1 MNHLKFLFSVII
13 ISLLLAFSPLAQAAS
28 TIDRSSEAIQ
38 LRDTERVMTINTI
51 VLFVE
56 QYYTDNEEYP
66 RSKAE
71 LAKAFRDHIYGDITK
86 LDDPLLGKR

>member
-1 MNHLKFLFSVII
+1 MNHLKFLLSVII
-13 ISLLLAFSPLAQAAS
+13 MSMLLAFSPLTSAAS

-38 LRDTERVMTINTI
+38 LRDTERLVALNNI